1 MALNFGETKSMYQD
15 RGSREVSKILSDRY
29 LTNFLSTEATRK
41 EADNLMAAPFEGDQ
55 AMKTQLLRDT
65 DEFLQATAKAGD
77 YENMTT
83 QIVQAAGNYQAQA
96 APIAENY
103 KRYNDYNAK
112 IDELVKEGDVPL
124 ENAELLK
131 QVSQSRYGG
140 LQMGEDGKATGFFS
154 GIEAAADPDT
164 YKLLDD
170 ALKGI
175 KVHGDLSVTKFV
187 GIDTA
192 KGMVEVET
200 EEGAK
205 FIPLQDIQDVMDPI
219 FARADVRG
227 FAQQS
232 AELRSMAMPDD
243 KVRGQFATRLESL
256 QESVEKNQ
264 AALVSETDEER
275 KAEIQAQ
282 IDDQVGLISET
293 GKAIQNDDLDGMRQI
308 MSMEAMNREEMMQR
322 EGMLS
327 KYGFLDQTYK
337 KKYDRDKL
345 AIAEAS
351 QVQNFQQL
359 PTAIDRVGTAQAVVS
374 QFGDTFETTNEVIQ
388 SSMDISK
395 NLFAELQAGDLSP
408 EAYTS
413 REKQLQTHLAKANMG
428 IDLIIKEF
436 GATNM
441 ADSDREQYNALL
453 DNVAE
458 ARNAINMTG
467 GFRGDDMKPGMGVQG
482 SITDLSAANEALQNF
497 AVGKG
502 YKRKPQNATYTP
514 RFIQGRIPGYSDNT
528 KGIASQQEKA
538 LMASIAGFLESN
550 EGDYQIYNPKF
561 GQNTPGGLFGMG
573 SQPEPKMISMKDA
586 ILEGKDVKAGTFK
599 IDPGNVAYSYNAPN
613 GYIGN
618 PTMEVG
624 YTYSDSD
631 GKEVRGSYRMP
642 ISDDFRVPGVNSPVS
657 FPDQNGV
664 TQQYQGWANQNHVA
678 FKGNI
683 EGRATEGLPN
693 GSVSYKTPNGQK
705 GSIEYRTNSSG
716 GIETRF
722 VTAGATPS
730 DFYDINSAS
739 FAKIANDL
747 TFGYGMD
754 ETLRRNTQ

>member
-41 EADNLMAAPFEGDQ
+41 EANNLMAAPFEGDQ

-65 DEFLQATAKAGD
+65 DNFLQATAKAGD

-96 APIAENY
+96 APISENY

-131 QVSQSRYGG
+131 QVSKSRYSG
-140 LQMGEDGKATGFFS
+140 LQMGEDGKAMQESFFS

-187 GIDTA
+187 GIDTD

-219 FARADVRG
+219 FARADVRK
-227 FAQQS
+227 FSQQS

-243 KVRGQFATRLESL
+243 AVRGQFATRLESL

-264 AALVSETDEER
+264 AALVSETDEEK

-282 IDDQVGLISET
+282 IDDQVALISET

-345 AIAEAS
+345 AVAEAS
-351 QVQNFQQL
+351 RVQNLQQL
-359 PTAIDRVGTAQAVVS
+359 PTAIDRVGAAQAVVS

-428 IDLIIKEF
+428 IDLIINEF

-453 DNVAE
+453 QRVAD
-458 ARNAINMTG
+458 ARAAISIARPG
-467 GFRGDDMKPGMGVQG
+467 PGRGDVVQMG
-482 SITDLSAANEALQNF
+482 SINDLEQANKALQNF
-497 AVGKG
+497 AVGRG

-514 RFIQGRIPGYSDNT
+514 RLIQGRIPGFSDNT
-528 KGIASQQEKA
+528 KGIASEQEKA
-538 LMASIAGFLESN
+538 LMTSIAGFLEAN
-550 EGDYQIYNPKF
+550 EGDYQIYNPRF
-561 GQNTPGGLFGMG
+561 GEMTGGFLGMG

-586 ILEGKDVKAGTFK
+586 ILEGKEIKAGTFK
-599 IDPGNVAYSYNAPN
+599 IDPGNVAYSYNSPN

-642 ISDDFRVPGVNSPVS
+642 ISDDFRVPGVNAPVS
-657 FPDQNGV
+657 FSDKNGV

-693 GSVSYKTPNGQK
+693 GSVSYKTPDGKN

-722 VTAGATPS
+722 VTDGGTPS